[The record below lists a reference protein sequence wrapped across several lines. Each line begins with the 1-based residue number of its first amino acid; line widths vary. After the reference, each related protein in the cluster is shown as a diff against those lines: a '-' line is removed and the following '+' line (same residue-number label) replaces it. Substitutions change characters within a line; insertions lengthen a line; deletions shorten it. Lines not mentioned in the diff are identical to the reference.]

1 MRARVTSSFG
11 ATAFAS
17 RSRRLALR
25 LRASCSIDRM
35 KAACSGV
42 VPGGSGSAG
51 GNGRLITVRS
61 DVTRSSFAA
70 RNSSAASQQV
80 VVCGCGCGCG
90 CGGVWCVCE
99 CIMCVCVCVCVCVCG
114 GGSGGGGSGSCGVV
128 QLLLVMH
135 GVW

>member
-1 MRARVTSSFG
+1 MRGLRFWRACMRARVTSSFG

-17 RSRRLALR
+17 RSTRLALR
-25 LRASCSIDRM
+25 LSASCSIDRM

-80 VVCGCGCGCG
+80 VVVVCGCGCGCG
-90 CGGVWCVCE
+90 CGGVCVS
-99 CIMCVCVCVCVCVCG
+99 VCVCVCVCV
-114 GGSGGGGSGSCGVV
+114 
-128 QLLLVMH
+128 
-135 GVW
+135 WWW